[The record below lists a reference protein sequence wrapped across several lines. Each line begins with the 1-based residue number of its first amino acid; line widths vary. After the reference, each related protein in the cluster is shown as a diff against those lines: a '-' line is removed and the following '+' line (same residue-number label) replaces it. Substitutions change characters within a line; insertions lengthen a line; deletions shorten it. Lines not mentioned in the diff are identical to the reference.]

1 MRPRQGPKKTRHS
14 SLRRGKRHADDRR
27 DTCIDAELMGT
38 RALKVITLIAGK
50 RSSPELRPPEDE
62 AVNTTRGLED
72 EATLSKGRRKQSD
85 LLIESQ
91 SPQIQPGSGGQKVKQ
106 RNRRTGTKL
115 TITIADRR

>member
-1 MRPRQGPKKTRHS
+1 RPRQRPKKLRRS
-14 SLRRGKRHADDRR
+14 SLCRGKWHADDRL

-50 RSSPELRPPEDE
+50 RSSPELQSPEDE

-72 EATLSKGRRKQSD
+72 ETTLSKGRRKQSD

-91 SPQIQPGSGGQKVKQ
+91 SPQIQPGRDGQKVKQ

-115 TITIADRR
+115 TITITDGR